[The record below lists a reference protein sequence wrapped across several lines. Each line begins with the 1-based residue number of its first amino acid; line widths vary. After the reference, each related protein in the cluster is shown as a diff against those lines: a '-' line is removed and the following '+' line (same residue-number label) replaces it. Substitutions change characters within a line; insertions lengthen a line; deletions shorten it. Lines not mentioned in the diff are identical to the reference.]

1 MNRLF
6 YQTRVIC
13 CLSARY
19 PVLNRFSHLG
29 RSGSKS
35 EQQHSDARI
44 EEEAR
49 RLIFGPRDYL
59 QLSEQEKKIVDEHQA
74 VVYRDVGAILP
85 NTRLAI
91 EIDKAQALFR
101 GRLAGKQ

>member
-1 MNRLF
+1 
-6 YQTRVIC
+6 
-13 CLSARY
+13 
-19 PVLNRFSHLG
+19 
-29 RSGSKS
+29 
-35 EQQHSDARI
+35 
-44 EEEAR
+44 
-49 RLIFGPRDYL
+49 
-59 QLSEQEKKIVDEHQA
+59 LSEQEKKIVDEHQA